1 MWWAVM
7 QLLPLL
13 APLSVVGMR
22 ACCWLATDLGCL
34 VSPREAAQAGAD
46 DFPQLYTERQH
57 IC

>member
-1 MWWAVM
+1 M